1 MSIREQN
8 IQAIVDYFESGIKP
22 ADTPLRLGVELEH
35 TIVTEDGLKP
45 VSYSEEHGVQWTL
58 WQLSEDFPRLTK
70 DAEGDLLGVS
80 RSWQYVTIEPAAQL
94 ELSAGPY
101 EQIGEIRIEF
111 EQFQRNLAK
120 ILSPVGHKALTVG
133 YHPTAAVDTLELIP
147 KNRYR
152 QMDAHFTRTGTMG
165 RCMMRGSGSAQIS
178 IDYTSVEDCLHKLRL
193 ANGLAPIIALIC
205 DNSPVFEG
213 APRTQRMVRT
223 TIWQNTDPA
232 RCGIVP
238 GVMELDFSLE
248 RYAAYV
254 LDTPAIFTILPDG
267 SYESTDK
274 TFGELYESTPMDR
287 DAVEHALSLMFNDV
301 RLKYYIE
308 NRTAD
313 AMPIPFV
320 TAYAA
325 LVKGLFYTEAG
336 VEALDEMLDGV
347 GNADVEAARDALIRD
362 GYEATVYGR
371 PVADAAA
378 DLFEV
383 AHNALATNE
392 RNYLSPLHQ
401 LVRTRKTLA
410 DLASS

>member
-267 SYESTDK
+267 LYESTDK

>member
-8 IQAIVDYFESGIKP
+8 IQAIVDYFESGIKST
-22 ADTPLRLGVELEH
+22 DKPLRLGVELEH
-35 TIVTEDGLKP
+35 TIVTEEGLKP

-152 QMDAHFTRTGTMG
+152 QMDAHFAHTGTMG
-165 RCMMRGSGSAQIS
+165 RCMMRGSASAQIS

-205 DNSPVFEG
+205 DNASVFEG

-223 TIWQNTDPA
+223 TIWRNTDPA

-238 GVMELDFSLE
+238 GVMEPDFSLE

-267 SYESTDK
+267 SYEPTDK
-274 TFGELYESTPMDR
+274 TFGELHDAAPMDK

-325 LVKGLFYTEAG
+325 LVKGLFYTESG
-336 VEALDEMLDGV
+336 IEALDELLDGA
-347 GNADVEAARDALIRD
+347 GNADAEAAKDALIRD

-378 DLFEV
+378 NLFEV
-383 AHNALATNE
+383 VHNALATNE

>member
-205 DNSPVFEG
+205 DNSPVFKG

-232 RCGIVP
+232 RRGIVP